1 MSSYEK
7 NEGLNSLISLNYSI
21 IKRKKKIY
29 LYIKLS
35 SKDKLGKQR
44 IQRWLGTLHDGVQFI
59 KKKGY

>member
-35 SKDKLGKQR
+35 SKDKLAKQR
-44 IQRWLGTLHDGVQFI
+44 I
-59 KKKGY
+59 